1 MQLDDRLQCLYP
13 HLCLAKMAIIRCACW
28 SNERMAMNLQV
39 LYPLFVYS
47 YLDTVKQKQSMR
59 AREMMRHV
67 KARFL
72 ECEGAS
78 ISLAKE
84 LEDLATVL
92 YPQHLQNPVPKAVRL
107 QVIRFCYKCA
117 HM

>member
-1 MQLDDRLQCLYP
+1 M
-13 HLCLAKMAIIRCACW
+13 HV
-28 SNERMAMNLQV
+28 QV

-47 YLDTVKQKQSMR
+47 YLDTVKHRQGMR

-72 ECEGAS
+72 ECDGAS
-78 ISLAKE
+78 VSLAKE

-92 YPQHLQNPVPKAVRL
+92 YPQHLQNPVPKAVRTNISYCCFNAL
-107 QVIRFCYKCA
+107 QFNA
-117 HM
+117 HLSSYV